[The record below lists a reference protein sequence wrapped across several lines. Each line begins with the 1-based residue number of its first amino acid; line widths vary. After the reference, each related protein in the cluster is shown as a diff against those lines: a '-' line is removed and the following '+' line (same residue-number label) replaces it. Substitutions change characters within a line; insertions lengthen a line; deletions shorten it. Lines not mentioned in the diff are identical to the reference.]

1 MAGLVPSSCNVNMT
15 CVLQHP
21 CLFKARPCVQLRLKH
36 YSRLG
41 ARRRCRPTRAISND
55 GGMFEPHKPRHF
67 SGRLHSGRN
76 SRSAEQDTST
86 EQKPFILKLLDTMR
100 QVSLAALVI
109 LLGLGRALSAH
120 ARSAF
125 LKAVHLFFCSNQSSF
140 NLIMPISRCSVA
152 SPPEPVATV
161 MAEETVR
168 HGETVFSE
176 AGISNSAEG
185 RCRDTGIQLAAAPPN
200 VPGTLLTT
208 VCFVVYFDS
217 LLAKTLLCYS
227 SVLSKAS
234 S

>member
-1 MAGLVPSSCNVNMT
+1 MAGLVPSSCSVNMT

-76 SRSAEQDTST
+76 SRSAEQDAST

-125 LKAVHLFFCSNQSSF
+125 LKAVHLFFCSSQSSF
-140 NLIMPISRCSVA
+140 NLIMPVSYCSVA
-152 SPPEPVATV
+152 SPPEPQ
-161 MAEETVR
+161 ETVR

-185 RCRDTGIQLAAAPPN
+185 RCRDTGIQLAAAPPS

-208 VCFVVYFDS
+208 VCSVMYFDS
-217 LLAKTLLCYS
+217 LLAKTLLCWS
-227 SVLSKAS
+227 CVLSKAS